1 MVTYYVNGTIG
12 ADNTAD
18 STNQTTPTK
27 TIGAALATSS
37 AAYSEGVVI
46 DIEITD
52 EGTYNEGDL
61 GITKHG
67 TTILHTASALG
78 RPKLHGVGTAG
89 SGPGRAFNLS
99 TDVTGTVFQG
109 LEIHSYTSYVAY
121 NGGSGGYPF
130 TLSGCF
136 VHSFIDSNNRYVS
149 HNLKGT
155 AANPNTIKDS
165 VLYFPSNAQSS
176 GIIRVDGGYLHIKNS
191 FITASHDG
199 RIVQDFGAANV
210 TCSFSTFINRHPS
223 TTYTQLRASKVINC
237 IVSGSGA
244 GCRGIAS
251 DDHTYN
257 LVDTRGAPWRLHA
270 DGADGSAGTGDLSGT
285 LSGTVVVGFVDGTAI
300 GSTTAV
306 APNYKLQSDSSAVNA
321 ATAFDGTTKD
331 ISGTLRNQDSKNWSS
346 YSTPPKSDFAGD
358 LTINRYTN
366 AAAQYKRAPESSA
379 GGYSMGCFAQAAS
392 SDYDGP
398 MNQIAEQVP
407 FSLATRGPSAMRQRS
422 IPYCVSKGGN
432 PATIILTGSS

>member
-12 ADNTAD
+12 ADNTSAAWD
-18 STNQTTPTK
+18 PTTPTK
-27 TIGAALATSS
+27 TIAASLVTAS
-37 AAYSEGVVI
+37 ARYEAGVLI
-46 DIEITD
+46 NIEITD

-89 SGPGRAFNLS
+89 SGPTRAFNLS

-136 VHSFIDSNNRYVS
+136 VHSFIDSNNKYVS

-210 TCSFSTFINRHPS
+210 TCSFSTFINRHAS
-223 TTYTQLRASKVINC
+223 TTYTQVRASKAINC

-257 LVDTRGAPWRLHA
+257 LVDTRGASWRNHA
-270 DGADGSAGTGDLSGT
+270 DDSDGAAGTGDLAGA
-285 LSGTVVVGFVDGTAI
+285 GIVGFVDGTAI

-306 APNYKLQSDSSAVNA
+306 APNYKLQSDSRAVGTA
-321 ATAFDGTTKD
+321 IAFDDTTKD

>member
-18 STNQTTPTK
+18 STNQATPTK
-27 TIGAALATSS
+27 TIGAALATAS
-37 AAYSEGVVI
+37 AAYSAGVVI

-89 SGPGRAFNLS
+89 SGPTRAFDLS
-99 TDVTGTVFQG
+99 NVTGTVFQG

-121 NGGSGGYPF
+121 IGGSGGYPF

-136 VHSFIDSNNRYVS
+136 VHSFIDSNNEYVS

-155 AANPNTIKDS
+155 AANPNIIKDS
-165 VLYFPSNAQSS
+165 VLYFPSNAKEA
-176 GIIRVDGGYLHIKNS
+176 GTIRVDGGHLHIKNS

-199 RIVQDFGAANV
+199 RIVQDYGAANV

-223 TTYTQLRASKVINC
+223 TTYTQLRVSKVINC

-257 LVDTRGAPWRLHA
+257 LVDTRGAPWRNHA
-270 DGADGSAGTGDLSGT
+270 DGSDGGAGTGDLSGADI
-285 LSGTVVVGFVDGTAI
+285 VGFVDGTAI

-306 APNYKLQSDSSAVNA
+306 APNYRLQSDSSAVGA
-321 ATAFDGTTKD
+321 GTDFDGTTKD
-331 ISGTLRNQDSKNWSS
+331 ISGSLRNQGGKNWSS

-358 LTINRYTN
+358 LTINRYAN
-366 AAAQYKRAPESSA
+366 AASQYKRGPEITAP
-379 GGYSMGCFAQAAS
+379 GYSMGCFAQEGS
-392 SDYDGP
+392 SDYDGT
-398 MNQIAEQVP
+398 MMDQVAEQVP